1 MTTESDVANIKA
13 MLLELGEPLAR
24 KALART
30 AVELE
35 QYVRDEGKIHF
46 KTGAMNQALSKRK
59 RQDVDIWDILY
70 DLRRAHYAVYVL
82 FGVPPH
88 EKPIVPKDKKALR
101 WAAGGKFIFAKS
113 VNHPGNKPDN
123 SLERAK
129 EKFPSVFENHI
140 KTLLKGIKK

>member
-1 MTTESDVANIKA
+1 MTVQQDVEGIKA
-13 MLLELGEPLAR
+13 LLIELGEPLAR

-35 QYVRDEGKIHF
+35 KYVRDEGMPHF
-46 KTGAMNQALSKRK
+46 KDGGMNSALFKRK
-59 RQDVDIWDILY
+59 RQGGDMWDIGY

-82 FGVPPH
+82 FGTKPH
-88 EKPIVPKDKKALR
+88 QIYPKNKKALR

-113 VNHPGNKPDN
+113 VNHPGNKSDN

-129 EKFPSVFENHI
+129 EKFVPTFKSHI
-140 KTLLKGIKK
+140 ETLLKGMKK

>member
-1 MTTESDVANIKA
+1 MTAQQDVENIKA
-13 MLLELGEPLAR
+13 LLIELGEPLAR

-35 QYVRDEGKIHF
+35 QYVRDEWKIHF
-46 KTGAMNQALSKRK
+46 KTGAMNQALFKRK
-59 RQDVDIWDILY
+59 RQGGDTWDIGY

-82 FGVPPH
+82 FGTRPH
-88 EKPIVPKDKKALR
+88 PIYPKNKKALR
-101 WAAGGKFIFAKS
+101 WAIGGKFVFAKS

-129 EKFPSVFENHI
+129 EKFPAVFKSHI
-140 KTLLKGIKK
+140 ETLLKGMKK

>member
-1 MTTESDVANIKA
+1 MTTESDVADIKA
-13 MLLELGEPLAR
+13 MLLELGEPLAK

-59 RQDVDIWDILY
+59 RQGGDVWDIFY

-82 FGVPPH
+82 FGAKPH
-88 EKPIVPKDKKALR
+88 VILPKDKKVLR

-113 VNHPGNKPDN
+113 VKHPGNKPDN

-129 EKFPSVFENHI
+129 EKFPSAFENHI

>member
-1 MTTESDVANIKA
+1 MTVQQDVESIKA
-13 MLLELGEPLAR
+13 LLIEMGGPLAR

-35 QYVRDEGKIHF
+35 KYVRDEGMPHF
-46 KTGAMNQALSKRK
+46 KGGGMNQALFKRK
-59 RQDVDIWDILY
+59 RQDGDMWDIGY

-82 FGVPPH
+82 FGTRPH
-88 EKPIVPKDKKALR
+88 IILPKEKKMLR
-101 WAAGGKFIFAKS
+101 WAKDGKFYSKYK

-129 EKFPSVFENHI
+129 EKFVPTFKSHI
-140 KTLLKGIKK
+140 EALLKGMKK

>member
-35 QYVRDEGKIHF
+35 QYVRDEGKIHT
-46 KTGAMNQALSKRK
+46 KSTNMNSALSKRK
-59 RQDVDIWDILY
+59 RQDGDMWDIFY

-82 FGVPPH
+82 FGTKPH
-88 EKPIVPKDKKALR
+88 VILPKDKKMLR
-101 WAAGGKFIFAKS
+101 WAKDGKFYSKYK